1 MTGATL
7 ARAYVSL
14 FVISTA
20 FPVAASLM
28 PATEVSRAMGLLD
41 VAVAFVLVATGIY
54 IVSAK
59 LPTTPEN
66 DRRAIASYKVIGTVP
81 LVLLVV
87 FFIAGSRVRW
97 EVLLT
102 GLAWRAWL
110 LMHSL
115 PATLAMA
122 RLTSLR

>member
-28 PATEVSRAMGLLD
+28 PATAVSRAMGLLD

-54 IVSAK
+54 IVSTK

-66 DRRAIASYKVIGTVP
+66 DRHAVAWYKVTGTVP

-87 FFIAGSRVRW
+87 FFIAGSHVRW

-102 GLAWRAWL
+102 GFAWRAWL

-115 PATLAMA
+115 PATLALA
-122 RLTSLR
+122 RLASLR

>member
-20 FPVAASLM
+20 FPITASLM
-28 PATEVSRAMGLLD
+28 PATAVSRAMGLLD
-41 VAVAFVLVATGIY
+41 VAVAFALVATGVY

-66 DRRAIASYKVIGTVP
+66 NRRAIAWYKVTGTVP

-97 EVLLT
+97 EILLT

-115 PATLAMA
+115 PATLALA
-122 RLTSLR
+122 RLASLR